1 VLITLYNILRLI
13 IKQFINKNHK
23 EENTHPSF
31 SAELSNSAFSFV
43 GACQVIYEVGGHVF
57 ANKAVALERATH
69 ASLLLIY
76 QSSLPQ
82 RMEMSRQQNRAVQS
96 IFLPAPYLN

>member
-1 VLITLYNILRLI
+1 L
-13 IKQFINKNHK
+13 NHK

-69 ASLLLIY
+69 TTESRCAIYLSAST
-76 QSSLPQ
+76 LP
-82 RMEMSRQQNRAVQS
+82 
-96 IFLPAPYLN
+96 